1 MEGEGEE
8 GAQKGEGCEGEFF
21 DCIQLGA
28 LGRASNVQWL
38 GTRAAALRI
47 TAVAEAAVS
56 SRRVLM

>member
-28 LGRASNVQWL
+28 PGRASNVQRL
-38 GTRAAALRI
+38 RTRAAALRI
-47 TAVAEAAVS
+47 TAVAHGHS
-56 SRRVLM
+56 QQ